1 MEGSDNDLLVITI
14 SKSDLFDMVT
24 AVIMRIER
32 FISMQA
38 PQVMIDR
45 AIDRVDKYNRVLEQS
60 GYNHWTEKIN
70 QLKEKAHY
78 ESIQ

>member
-1 MEGSDNDLLVITI
+1 MDEVDKDLLVITI

-24 AVIMRIER
+24 AVIMRTER
-32 FISMQA
+32 FISMRA
-38 PQVMIDR
+38 PQLIINR
-45 AIDRVDKYNRVLEQS
+45 AIERLDKYNKILEES

-78 ESIQ
+78 EGIQ